1 MTAVLLVCLYNQCAD
16 VSPALWKSAFFF
28 FGSFTHLIHSC
39 NGLFAEVVVSRFLH
53 LHLFEVQNVENVC
66 FTRSKLS
73 LCHTG
78 TGYSLK
84 VKLKRTVIMLIY
96 CIILQLENLL
106 NLLASQSCWDYCHCC
121 CDTVWRRDLLNDEDS
136 FPCVTLGSCH
146 RWICV
151 VSWEGADIS
160 FPTLFRAV

>member
-84 VKLKRTVIMLIY
+84 VKLKRTVIMLILHY
-96 CIILQLENLL
+96 LATRESAKFARVSKLL
-106 NLLASQSCWDYCHCC
+106 RLLS
-121 CDTVWRRDLLNDEDS
+121 LLLRHS
-136 FPCVTLGSCH
+136 L
-146 RWICV
+146 
-151 VSWEGADIS
+151 A
-160 FPTLFRAV
+160 